1 VIVGA
6 PTRDAAGPST
16 GDLVRRGAVAGVVAA
31 LATTA
36 VAAGASVADVDLE
49 VDGEAVPVAAF
60 AWWTLV
66 ATALGVL
73 LARLLRRRGRFLAV
87 ATVLVGLS
95 LVPPITAPDD
105 TATTVVLVGAHL
117 VAAAIIVPTL
127 ARQLDP

>member
-1 VIVGA
+1 
-6 PTRDAAGPST
+6 
-16 GDLVRRGAVAGVVAA
+16 VVAA